1 MGKACADISNLKLKD
16 MKNILALVFMTV
28 CALTVHG
35 QNIKIDSISGKY
47 KSQGIEILD
56 SLKKDVLYNKS
67 IEWITLNYKS
77 AKDVIQLSD
86 KESYKIIVKGNF
98 NTSLFMKEGWIGHT
112 LILEFKDGKMRY
124 IYTDFNYYSPG
135 TGGLDFESKSLGFKK
150 KLIQETDQNIQ
161 NAIQSLKKYILQV
174 PSKST
179 DW

>member
-1 MGKACADISNLKLKD
+1 

-28 CALTVHG
+28 YALTVHG

-86 KESYKIIVKGNF
+86 KESERR
-98 NTSLFMKEGWIGHT
+98 M
-112 LILEFKDGKMRY
+112 
-124 IYTDFNYYSPG
+124 
-135 TGGLDFESKSLGFKK
+135 
-150 KLIQETDQNIQ
+150 
-161 NAIQSLKKYILQV
+161 
-174 PSKST
+174 
-179 DW
+179 DWAYLNS